1 MSRRSRALPAL
12 LAVLALVVAGCG
24 DSPEDDARSD
34 GKAVGEAIYTLRT
47 ATSAEERGRAI
58 DTIRERTASVR
69 DELQPAIATE
79 IQAIGVE
86 LRAAAEEGRDAA
98 SSAAALRS
106 AALDAR
112 ARLDALSSDT
122 DSVLNEFRRGVRE
135 GYEDAGG

>member
-1 MSRRSRALPAL
+1 MSRGRRLLPAV
-12 LAVLALVVAGCG
+12 AVALALAVAGCG
-24 DSPEDDARSD
+24 DSPEDDARAD
-34 GKAVGEAIYTLRT
+34 GKAVGEAVYTLRT

-69 DELQPAIATE
+69 DELQPAMATE
-79 IQAIGVE
+79 LQAIGDQ
-86 LRAAAEEGRDAA
+86 LRAAVDDRDP
-98 SSAAALRS
+98 AALRT

-112 ARLDALSSDT
+112 AQLDALSSDT